1 MPMPSK
7 IKLELVEADKTI
19 KSVVLPH
26 LIDHLDFN
34 HGPRLQICTR
44 LCLRFLTVSL
54 PLWAIAIQGIL
65 CCGCSLS
72 LFYPLSVRILAGPAS
87 TYIFISLSLAGLAS
101 CVGQNRVI
109 SSYVLAA
116 GVAVKILRLLWRLLV
131 IVCKWRRSL
140 SIKASFARVVPHP
153 NAIGP
158 QFIVIGSFGC
168 ISSSSSSFADA
179 PKLNPRR
186 SLQEY
191 ILISMPLVPQSPFI
205 GSFGCISSSSSST
218 FVHGAVARSQASLQE
233 FSASSVVSCHLY
245 IQSFHWRRS
254 SHILQTIEYIEV
266 PFESCRGPTYLL
278 CSQQLR
284 VDRVLWQE
292 FPPTLVV

>member
-1 MPMPSK
+1 MV
-7 IKLELVEADKTI
+7 LGY
-19 KSVVLPH
+19 KSAPVFVSSSSPQVSLSGQLQFKAYCVVVVLS
-26 LIDHLDFN
+26 
-34 HGPRLQICTR
+34 
-44 LCLRFLTVSL
+44 LCSIHSLCASWPVL
-54 PLWAIAIQGIL
+54 PLHI
-65 CCGCSLS
+65 
-72 LFYPLSVRILAGPAS
+72 Y
-87 TYIFISLSLAGLAS
+87 ISLSLVGLAS
-101 CVGQNRVI
+101 CVGQNKVI
-109 SSYVLAA
+109 SSCVLAA

-153 NAIGP
+153 TAIGP
-158 QFIVIGSFGC
+158 QFIVIGSFGFT
-168 ISSSSSSFADA
+168 SSSSSSFADA
-179 PKLNPRR
+179 PQLDHRR

-205 GSFGCISSSSSST
+205 GSFGCISLSSSSS

-245 IQSFHWRRS
+245 IQSSHWRRS
-254 SHILQTIEYIEV
+254 SHISQNIEYIEV

-292 FPPTLVV
+292 FPPYTGSLNCFAAVVLITFMNCPLWSFVL